1 MSSKADFEILNKITA
16 DINRN
21 EYIHDTAHVSIQIK
35 SKGHMFRKTNPLQ
48 IIGRVD
54 QQREKEEIEKIAKAH
69 SGNMEIV
76 STLRVENR

>member
-1 MSSKADFEILNKITA
+1 MSTKTDYEILNKITA

-35 SKGHMFRKTNPLQ
+35 STGQMFRKKNIIQ

-54 QQREKEEIEKIAKAH
+54 QPREKEEIEKIVNAH
-69 SGNMEIV
+69 SGNMEVV